1 MDEAA
6 LAGLGVVI
14 AEEIAAAAGGV
25 AVVALQDGQG
35 VAAVLVE
42 QAGDAGGVVVGVG
55 LELPGAQGLGED
67 LALQQPVPD
76 GVRLVAVGDHSVVPH
91 NADGVVDD
99 EGGVHHLALIIGTGA
114 DAVPGGLKDTVAA
127 VLAAA
132 HNEIGDDGLLVVG
145 GAAQDDAPA
154 RVGVVL

>member
-1 MDEAA
+1 MIPVSRSPEARSTYWTNRETLLSSFRAGPQLVGQGLGVGGGDGHLPGLALKGGEGIQILLIGVDEAA

-55 LELPGAQGLGED
+55 LKLPGAQGLGKD
-67 LALQQPVPD
+67 LALQQPSRMVSVWSP
-76 GVRLVAVGDHSVVPH
+76 LVTTVSSPTMR
-91 NADGVVDD
+91 
-99 EGGVHHLALIIGTGA
+99 TGW
-114 DAVPGGLKDTVAA
+114 
-127 VLAAA
+127 
-132 HNEIGDDGLLVVG
+132 
-145 GAAQDDAPA
+145 
-154 RVGVVL
+154 